1 MAAEAVVDFI
11 GKDEKLDKTLGSI
24 KGNVEGLSGKLSSAL
39 SISLGLFSIE
49 KIKSFSTAILQST
62 KDADE
67 FKDRFAAIGD
77 SVGELQKSLAGPL
90 YAAIE
95 GLLPAIDAV
104 AEGMAGWGDA
114 ISDSIKSTQRF
125 LSGVLT
131 TFTSFG
137 SPSDLFQQGVE
148 EFDRQQ
154 QDRVNERKRRLAQNK
169 PVDKN
174 LEAEL
179 AAGTVGSKEY
189 FASLDEIEKLQK
201 RSQEIQQ
208 QIRDLGINKFKQ
220 QLGKL
225 DFSGR
230 TGVEGNIRGIFG
242 DIGQA
247 IGGGQAS
254 PVALAE
260 GIGKALGGQLKG
272 LTTGGDTAG
281 FKSTNEDLVGLFNRI
296 SGAAA
301 STPEL
306 QIAKKTEANT
316 AKQATLQEKATKATE
331 NLVGL
336 FKDGAAKFTG
346 VFS

>member
-39 SISLGLFSIE
+39 NISLGLFSLE
-49 KIKSFSTAILQST
+49 KIKSFSNAILQST
-62 KDADE
+62 KDTDE
-67 FKDRFAAIGD
+67 FKDRFATINE
-77 SVGELQKSLAGPL
+77 SVSELQKSLAGPL

-95 GLLPAIDAV
+95 GLLPAIEAISK
-104 AEGMAGWGDA
+104 GIAGWGDGIKNA
-114 ISDSIKSTQRF
+114 ITSFQRW
-125 LSGVLT
+125 SAGVATTLT
-131 TFTSFG
+131 TFG
-137 SPSDLFQQGVE
+137 SPQEAFQRGVE

-154 QDRVNERKRRLAQNK
+154 ADRERAAAAKADERRR
-169 PVDKN
+169 
-174 LEAEL
+174 AEL
-179 AAGTVGSKEY
+179 RKQLAVVVPKQDKEM
-189 FASLDEIEKLQK
+189 LDADIKQQAEAQENFVKARQTALEKVK
-201 RSQEIQQ
+201 A
-208 QIRDLGINKFKQ
+208 

-272 LTTGGDTAG
+272 LTGDTTG